1 MPQNWLN
8 KPDGGRGWASLFVEQ
23 GFEVYLVDEASR
35 GRSTWQ
41 PTTGPALSAPY
52 SAEYIA
58 RYFTAV
64 RDYELWPQ
72 AVHHTQWNGTGAMG
86 DPIFDRFYASQV
98 QFTTNASY
106 LQAAT
111 QAAGAALLDHIGQ
124 PAVLLGHS
132 AGGPMPIVIADARPD
147 LSAALVLLE
156 PTGPPF
162 ENFIIANGSARPYGV
177 AEIPLTYDPAVT
189 DPSVDLVKQTVA
201 APDAEHVDCTLQAD
215 DPTPRKLVNL
225 ADKPILVVTSES
237 SFHAP
242 YDYCT
247 VKYLRQAGCGS
258 LEYVQLGE
266 VGIHGNA
273 HMMFMEMN
281 SDEIQG
287 ILRDWISKL

>member
-1 MPQNWLN
+1 M
-8 KPDGGRGWASLFVEQ
+8 
-23 GFEVYLVDEASR
+23 YLVDETSR

-41 PTTGPALSAPY
+41 PTMGPTLSAPY

-64 RDYELWPQ
+64 RDYDLWPQ
-72 AVHHTQWNGTGAMG
+72 AVNHTQWNGTGVMG
-86 DPIFDRFYASQV
+86 DAVFDRFYSSQV
-98 QFTTNASY
+98 QFTSNATY
-106 LQAAT
+106 QQATT
-111 QAAGAALLDHIGQ
+111 QAAGAALLDHIGK

-132 AGGPMPIVIADARPD
+132 AGGPMPIVITDARPD
-147 LSAALVLLE
+147 LSAGLILLE

-162 ENFIIANGSARPYGV
+162 ENTITSNSSARLYGV
-177 AEIPLTYDPAVT
+177 TEIPITYEPAVT
-189 DPSVDLVKQTVA
+189 NPSADLVKQTVA
-201 APDAEHVDCTLQAD
+201 AIDSEHVECILQAD
-215 DPTPRKLVNL
+215 DPAPRKLVNL

-237 SFHAP
+237 SYHAQ
-242 YDYCT
+242 YDHCT
-247 VKYLRQAGCGS
+247 VEYLRQAGCDS

-266 VGIHGNA
+266 AGIHGNA